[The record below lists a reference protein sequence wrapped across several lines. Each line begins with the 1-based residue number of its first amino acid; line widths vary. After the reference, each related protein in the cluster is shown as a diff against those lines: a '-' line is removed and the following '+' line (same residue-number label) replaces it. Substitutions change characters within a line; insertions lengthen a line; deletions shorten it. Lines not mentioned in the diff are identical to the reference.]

1 MGLMGLVLSCDDGAM
16 TFYYLHVW
24 TLGVVVQGRVFG
36 RFGVA
41 NWVLKVVELLA
52 EDDDVVF
59 CLLPIWTP

>member
-1 MGLMGLVLSCDDGAM
+1 MMGLVLSCDDGVT

-24 TLGVVVQGRVFG
+24 TLGVGVQCRVFG

-41 NWVLKVVELLA
+41 NWVLKLVELLA

-59 CLLPIWTP
+59 CLLPIWAP